1 MRRNDSLFSRF
12 CVYVNM
18 TVNGDNVTKS
28 GNEIAGLLLQYSDE
42 EITLSSN
49 QQLGDNEI
57 AITSVSELAGV
68 WTM

>member
-1 MRRNDSLFSRF
+1 MFSHF

-57 AITSVSELAGV
+57 AITSVSEFAGV

>member
-1 MRRNDSLFSRF
+1 MFSRF